1 MKEGRAEGMKE
12 GLAEGM
18 KEGLAKGRA
27 EEKRENARNFKKLGL
42 SVELIAQATG
52 LDIEEINKL

>member
-1 MKEGRAEGMKE
+1 MKEGR
-12 GLAEGM
+12 AEGM

>member
-1 MKEGRAEGMKE
+1 
-12 GLAEGM
+12 M